1 MLKKLHLTHFVGV
14 SSCDVTTWHFAF
26 LCTPHQIT
34 PLHPPFEICSRKI
47 NLCCLLD
54 LLGGNWQQANS
65 CVQPSVWGRSAGS
78 FAEQQLVIES
88 TWIEVKPRFR
98 DPDEK
103 TCPFPLNRAVPS
115 EEVTDTKNMWTFLR
129 TNFCDPWMEVPLNRG
144 FPNLNESFHC
154 IWMST
159 DSLYMRNIKLS
170 QDFRLQKESSRLRWL
185 LLEPELLWS

>member
-1 MLKKLHLTHFVGV
+1 MLPARFEQATICLVVIDNSKLMRPAV
-14 SSCDVTTWHFAF
+14 C
-26 LCTPHQIT
+26 
-34 PLHPPFEICSRKI
+34 
-47 NLCCLLD
+47 
-54 LLGGNWQQANS
+54 LGG
-65 CVQPSVWGRSAGS
+65 SAGS
-78 FAEQQLVIES
+78 FAEQQLVMES

-159 DSLYMRNIKLS
+159 NSLYMRNIKTLNYNFTGFQASEGIIAFTMITPGAWTPVKLTNALQSNELS
-170 QDFRLQKESSRLRWL
+170 ALRNTFY
-185 LLEPELLWS
+185 LEPRYKI